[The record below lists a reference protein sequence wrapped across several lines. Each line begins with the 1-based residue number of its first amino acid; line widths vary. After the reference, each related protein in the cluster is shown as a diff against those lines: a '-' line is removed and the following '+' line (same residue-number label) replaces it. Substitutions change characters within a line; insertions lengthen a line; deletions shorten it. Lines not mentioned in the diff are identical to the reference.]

1 MLVGSHALSSDQFG
15 ILKLLEASF
24 YSISVF
30 DFLSLYLICKIVNC
44 PFHFPIFIIV
54 QHVPFRVFK
63 SVTCAPN
70 ICESFTTWGRGYRFT
85 DLTRHTLVSC
95 AGSEALE
102 VVDKFR
108 DVYSTLYNS
117 AASNT
122 EMADL
127 LTRVTSLIQDDSV
140 GEVKKVTGGKVKE
153 DVGLLKPSKG
163 DISGGFTSDALIN
176 APDILYDF
184 NISKLAF
191 P

>member
-1 MLVGSHALSSDQFG
+1 MKAVKGGKVCQNEVPDTVAG
-15 ILKLLEASF
+15 ASGEE
-24 YSISVF
+24 V
-30 DFLSLYLICKIVNC
+30 
-44 PFHFPIFIIV
+44 
-54 QHVPFRVFK
+54 
-63 SVTCAPN
+63 
-70 ICESFTTWGRGYRFT
+70 
-85 DLTRHTLVSC
+85 
-95 AGSEALE
+95 